1 MKYFLHVFIVFF
13 IGFSSAF
20 AAPTLIPADNK
31 ELKKEYKSL
40 VQNFREGSFELT
52 DIPLY
57 IKYLTDNLISVGFSL
72 ALIMIIFAGYKYLVG
87 AYIDDESQAKTL
99 LKNIFIGLT
108 VVVFSWM
115 IIDFVIRFI
124 TTA

>member
-1 MKYFLHVFIVFF
+1 MKYLLHVFIVFF

-20 AAPTLIPADNK
+20 AAPTLIPDEKAG
-31 ELKKEYKSL
+31 EEYKGL
-40 VQNFREGSFELT
+40 IQNFRTGSFELT

-72 ALIMIIFAGYKYLVG
+72 ALIMIIFAGYKYLAG
-87 AYIDDESQAKTL
+87 SYIDDESQAKTL

-124 TTA
+124 TT